1 MSNDACIPPSLAL
14 NHLTTATKVVAN
26 FYIKLTQ
33 YDDEMPKRSGTN
45 PVWCDGKSTYGLQ
58 TPLIPTS
65 SPRFPIRFRV
75 FSPSPR

>member
-45 PVWCDGKSTYGLQ
+45 PVWCDGKSTYGENMFFRN
-58 TPLIPTS
+58 
-65 SPRFPIRFRV
+65 PRDAWNNMR
-75 FSPSPR
+75 